1 MGLDINMNYARVADF
16 VTIIPVFLIVGKLK
30 RMRYCV
36 YKLIAQML
44 SGRAV
49 FERVRVS
56 TS

>member
-1 MGLDINMNYARVADF
+1 MNYARVADF